1 MQFKICFHVTTFA
14 QYVQVLFTKNSY
26 LFKKGTQ
33 IFLPAYPFINNYFVL
48 TFITALL
55 VTFPA
60 ASLTSI

>member
-1 MQFKICFHVTTFA
+1 MFFLIISVNFSQFSCN
-14 QYVQVLFTKNSY
+14 LKNTRAAIARVPIKA
-26 LFKKGTQ
+26 F
-33 IFLPAYPFINNYFVL
+33 NYFVL